1 MTRRTLAGAFCALS
15 VAAVALIAAQT
26 GLLVRTHEASPG
38 YTLMA
43 PIALTTTYLLDLEG
57 NVVHS
62 WPSDAPAGN
71 AAILLSNGHLLRT
84 EAVEPTSGRTFDRGG
99 AGGRVREIAS
109 DGTVI
114 WEYVLS
120 SSERR
125 LHHDVK
131 CLPNGNVLLI
141 SWEAKTAAE
150 AIAAGRNPALL
161 KDNELWPD
169 SILEVR
175 PTPPVGGDIVWE
187 WHVWDHL
194 VQDFDPAK
202 PNYDDVGAHP
212 ELIDLNCALPGGPAD
227 WNHTNSVAYNA
238 ELDQV
243 VISVHEFSEIWVLD
257 HSTTTA
263 EAAGHRGGRYGR
275 GGDILYRWGNPQA
288 YRAGDT
294 RDQVLFGQHDA
305 QWIDNGLPGEGRL
318 LLFNNGL
325 GRPGDDYSTVDE
337 IKLPLLADGTYAQPA
352 SGDAYLPTGP
362 AWTYRGR
369 DFYSSHIS
377 GAQRLSNGNTLVC
390 DGASGRLFEVSA
402 SGELVWDYVNPFS
415 TAGPRGTRN
424 EVFNVR
430 RYAPDDPA
438 IVAILGLVR
447 LRHDRAV
454 AGIDVV
460 RLARDS

>member
-1 MTRRTLAGAFCALS
+1 MTRRSLAGALCAIGL
-15 VAAVALIAAQT
+15 AAVALAAAQT
-26 GLLVRTHEASPG
+26 GLIVRTHGASPG

-57 NVVHS
+57 SVVHS

-71 AAILLSNGHLLRT
+71 AAILLPSGHLLRT

-109 DGTVI
+109 DGAVI

-141 SWEAKTAAE
+141 AWEAKTAAE
-150 AIAAGRNPALL
+150 AIAAGRDPGLL

-202 PNYDDVGAHP
+202 PNYGDVAAHP
-212 ELIDLNCALPGGPAD
+212 ELMDLNYTLPGGPAD

-238 ELDQV
+238 DLDQIL
-243 VISVHEFSEIWVLD
+243 ISVHEFSEIWVLD

-275 GGDILYRWGNPQA
+275 GGDLLYRWGNPQT
-288 YRAGDT
+288 YRAGDA

-305 QWIDNGLPGEGRL
+305 QWIDDGLPGEGRL

-325 GRPGDDYSTVDE
+325 GRTGVDYSTVE
-337 IKLPLLADGTYAQPA
+337 ELVVPLLEDGSYSQPA
-352 SGDAYLPTGP
+352 SGEPYSPTGA
-362 AWTYRGR
+362 AWMYRDR

-377 GAQRLSNGNTLVC
+377 GAQRLPNGDTLVC
-390 DGASGRLFEVSA
+390 EGTSGRLFEVNET
-402 SGELVWDYVNPFS
+402 GEVVWDYVNPFFS
-415 TAGPRGTRN
+415 AAGARGTRN
-424 EVFNVR
+424 EVFKVR

-438 IVAILGLVR
+438 IVAILGP
-447 LRHDRAV
+447 
-454 AGIDVV
+454 
-460 RLARDS
+460 